1 MKLDISNRNIPYF
14 REKLYQWY
22 DENGRHF
29 PWRNKSISNYQ
40 KVVSEVLLQRTKAE
54 TVAKFYP
61 SFIKKYPNW
70 KTIASDSIDDLEKTL
85 KPIGLY
91 KQRANRLHSL
101 AKEMTKRNGRVPYDR
116 EELEKIPMVG
126 QYIAN
131 ATMSV
136 VHDEPYPLLDVNM
149 SRVLERFFEKRKL
162 ADIRYDPYLQE
173 LAHEVVSVEDS
184 KILNWAILDFA
195 ATVCKARTPNCYAC
209 LLKEKCTFYQKMF
222 HKENSL
228 L

>member
-1 MKLDISNRNIPYF
+1 MNSLNRNIIYL

-40 KVVSEVLLQRTKAE
+40 KIVSEVLLQRTKAE

-70 KTIASDSIDDLEKTL
+70 KTIANSSIADLEQAL

-91 KQRANRLHSL
+91 KQRTNRLLFL
-101 AKEMTKRNGRVPYDR
+101 AKEMTKRNGRVPHNR
-116 EELEKIPMVG
+116 EELEKIPMFG

-136 VHDEPYPLLDVNM
+136 VHDQPYPLLDVNM
-149 SRVLERFFEKRKL
+149 ARVLERFFGKRKL
-162 ADIRYDPYLQE
+162 SDIRYDPYLQE
-173 LAHEVVSVEDS
+173 LAYKVIDVKDS

-195 ATVCKARTPNCYAC
+195 ATVCKARIPNCQAC
-209 LLKEKCTFYQKMF
+209 LLNVKCSFYEKTFLKADVL
-222 HKENSL
+222 S
-228 L
+228 